1 MKRTVIIGLGNP
13 ILTDDGVG
21 IKVARALRDE
31 LGSNSSIDIKE
42 LYAGGIRLIDAMTG
56 YEKAVIIDAMVTGN
70 RSPGTICTVSDSE
83 LGSARNIASTHD
95 INFSTALEM
104 GRMLGIHMPGD
115 INIFGI
121 EAKEVERFSE
131 TLTDAVARAVPQVV
145 RLITE
150 ELRQE
155 KDRGLL

>member
-1 MKRTVIIGLGNP
+1 MKKTVIIGLGNP

-42 LYAGGIRLIDAMTG
+42 LYAGGIRLLDAMTG
-56 YEKAVIIDAMVTGN
+56 YEKAVLVDAMVTGK
-70 RSPGTICTVSDSE
+70 RSPGTICSVSDSE

-95 INFSTALEM
+95 INFATALEL
-104 GRMLGIHMPGD
+104 GRMLGIRLPGD
-115 INIFGI
+115 IKVFGI
-121 EAKEVERFSE
+121 EAEEVERFGE
-131 TLTDAVARAVPQVV
+131 TLTDNVARAVPQVV

-150 ELRQE
+150 DMGLE
-155 KDRGLL
+155 KERGSL